1 MAEKTDWYPND
12 EATRR
17 LMCQTIDE
25 GVDALKTKYSDVLTD
40 DYVTEVRA
48 TCQMYM
54 NAYDAKEFNRA
65 AAKALTTWFANL
77 HDSEQKGEAVNA
89 PPDFMKVTIPAGAT
103 VGTERQIR
111 RFAKKMKDSDN
122 YDKADGLALMIEK
135 VGAGDLNLN
144 DAQPQ
149 LKIRVETDGRII
161 FVWLKSGF
169 DSLELQWRRAGE
181 TMWQLADKSTEKEI
195 VFQPPLAAAGTPEKF
210 EFRAVYILK
219 NKRVGQWSPIYTQTV
234 G

>member
-1 MAEKTDWYPND
+1 MANEDWYPRD
-12 EATRR
+12 EPARR

-25 GVDALKTKYSDVLTD
+25 GIDALKAKYSDVLTD
-40 DYVTEVRA
+40 AYVGEIHTC
-48 TCQMYM
+48 CQMYI

-65 AAKALTTWFANL
+65 AAKALTTWFQNL

-89 PPDFMKVTIPAGAT
+89 PPPFMQVSIPAGAT

-122 YDKADGLALMIEK
+122 YDRADGLALMIEK
-135 VGAGDLNLN
+135 VGAGELNVA

-169 DSLELQWRRAGE
+169 DSLELQWRRAGDA
-181 TMWQLADKSTEKEI
+181 MWQLADKSTEKEI
-195 VFQPPLAAAGTPEKF
+195 VFQPPLTTPGVPEKF
-210 EFRAVYILK
+210 EFRAVYIIK
-219 NKRVGQWSPIYTQTV
+219 NQRVGQWSPIYTQTV